1 LFAIII
7 FFLFYSP
14 TLLILTRTRV
24 VGAECCIKTAALFL

>member
-14 TLLILTRTRV
+14 TLLILTCTS
-24 VGAECCIKTAALFL
+24 AASAA